1 MLPLG
6 IFRSTQFSAANAVT
20 FVVYGAFGGVLFLL
34 ILQLQIV
41 AGFTPIVAGTA
52 LLPVTVIMLLFSARS
67 GALAARIGPR
77 LQMSLGPAIVAVG
90 LLLMLRI
97 GAGASYVADV
107 LPAVIVLGAGLA
119 TMVAPLTSTALAA
132 VDDEHAG
139 IASGVNNAVARAAGL
154 IAVAVL
160 PAVAGLTGN
169 VYSDPPAFAHGFR
182 IAIGIS
188 ATLLFLGGLLA
199 ASVIR
204 NDVLAVNGGPA
215 VLHCAVGAPP
225 LVVQPGG
232 RSPCSHVGDL
242 DLTVPP
248 GTEGC
253 ETCLAEGTTWVSLRI
268 CQSCG
273 RVGCCDSSPDRH
285 ATAHARASEHP
296 VVRSFEPGED
306 WFYCYPE
313 GVLFAVEAAPPAPSH
328 P

>member
-1 MLPLG
+1 
-6 IFRSTQFSAANAVT
+6 
-20 FVVYGAFGGVLFLL
+20 VLFLL
-34 ILQLQIV
+34 VLQLQIV
-41 AGFTPIVAGTA
+41 AGFSPIVAGTA
-52 LLPVTVIMLLFSARS
+52 LLPITVIMLLFSARS

-77 LQMSLGPAIVAVG
+77 LQMSVGPAVVAVG

-97 GAGASYVADV
+97 GPGASYSADV

-169 VYSDPPAFAHGFR
+169 VYSDPGAFAHGFR

-188 ATLLFLGGLLA
+188 VTLLLLGGLLA
-199 ASVIR
+199 ASLIR
-204 NDVLAVNGGPA
+204 NDVLAPA
-215 VLHCAVGAPP
+215 ERLSVLHCAVGAPP
-225 LVVQPGG
+225 LVVHPDG
-232 RSPCSHVGDL
+232 RAPCSHLEQL

-248 GTEGC
+248 GSDGC
-253 ETCLAEGTTWVSLRI
+253 ETCLAEGTTWVNLRI
-268 CQSCG
+268 CQTCG
-273 RVGCCDSSPDRH
+273 RVGCCDSSPRRH
-285 ATAHARASEHP
+285 ATGHAESTDHP

-313 GVLFAVEAAPPAPSH
+313 AVLFAVEGAPTAPSH